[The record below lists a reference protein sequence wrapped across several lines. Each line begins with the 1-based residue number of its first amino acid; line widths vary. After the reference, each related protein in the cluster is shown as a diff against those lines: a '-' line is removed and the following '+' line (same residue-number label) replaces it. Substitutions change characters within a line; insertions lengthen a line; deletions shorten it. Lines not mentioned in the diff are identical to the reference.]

1 MVAAIVAP
9 ACATTAVT
17 TPAARFWEENLPGTP
32 MPPTIAELVQKGTD
46 HSPLKQPSSSPQV
59 YQPDACLGYSYRITC
74 SPSAA
79 VAATGVFFR
88 QENVALGSVMT
99 VHFPPVDLPA
109 ILPRADA
116 EKAPFANVSDVL
128 ATFSIASGSSSES
141 NVRTTI
147 SACQAPPLVGE
158 HKTCATSLEG
168 AVRAAA
174 RMLGTSA
181 ARLSVTASAL
191 TPREGLPRQEYE
203 VVAVA
208 PLGGGRRL
216 VCPGKLASSAA
227 RRGRHLPCSGQA
239 HLRAAVAASCAAAEL
254 ACVARP
260 PHHAPWRSS
269 PARCGR
275 GRAPADLACA
285 LGAALRAPTQFASTS
300 SRTGSK
306 RGEDQDPFFFFL
318 SGV

>member
-1 MVAAIVAP
+1 MHPSALLIMVAAIAAP

-128 ATFSIASGSSSES
+128 ATFSIASGSSRES

-147 SACQAPPLVGE
+147 SACQAPPLAGE
-158 HKTCATSLEG
+158 RQTCATSLEG

-181 ARLSVTASAL
+181 ARLSVAASAL

-208 PLGGGRRL
+208 PLGGGRHVTCHDDPFPYAVYRCHMEKEASTGAYVL
-216 VCPGKLASSAA
+216 TLRCLQYGSGAPVVVDMVAVCHLDTSNWSSAHPA
-227 RRGRHLPCSGQA
+227 FETLN
-239 HLRAAVAASCAAAEL
+239 LR
-254 ACVARP
+254 P
-260 PHHAPWRSS
+260 GGAPVCHFM
-269 PARCGR
+269 PY
-275 GRAPADLACA
+275 ADL
-285 LGAALRAPTQFASTS
+285 LFTEKAANA
-300 SRTGSK
+300 
-306 RGEDQDPFFFFL
+306 
-318 SGV
+318 